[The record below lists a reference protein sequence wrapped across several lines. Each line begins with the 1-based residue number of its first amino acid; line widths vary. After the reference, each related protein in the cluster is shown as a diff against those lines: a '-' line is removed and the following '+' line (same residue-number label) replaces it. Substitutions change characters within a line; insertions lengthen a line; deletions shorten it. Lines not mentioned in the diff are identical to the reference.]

1 MGKKGA
7 QTKDALADALVSILL
22 NNEPGAITVKAV
34 AETAGV
40 DRQTFYYHFEGME
53 GLIGYLSEREVG
65 ALATGLEKEL
75 SLDELA
81 KRFICR
87 VFERKRVI
95 KGLLDHFGRSTLK
108 RLLHDKTVKLLR
120 SYAQRELAAMGASID
135 ARYCCDAVEYCALAS
150 ASVLEA
156 WIMNELEM
164 DTEQL
169 SCFLVDSFRQHLI
182 GLAATKG
189 QI

>member
-1 MGKKGA
+1 MGKKSA
-7 QTKDALADALVSILL
+7 QTKNALADALVSILL
-22 NNEPGAITVKAV
+22 DNEPGAITVKAV
-34 AETAGV
+34 AKTADV

-65 ALATGLEKEL
+65 ALAMGLEKDL
-75 SLDELA
+75 SLD
-81 KRFICR
+81 
-87 VFERKRVI
+87 
-95 KGLLDHFGRSTLK
+95 
-108 RLLHDKTVKLLR
+108 
-120 SYAQRELAAMGASID
+120 
-135 ARYCCDAVEYCALAS
+135 
-150 ASVLEA
+150 
-156 WIMNELEM
+156 ELEM